1 MHPTLL
7 SQSTTLNV
15 ASLCPGHWEDAQLF
29 CLFFYFH
36 FKKNLMIFRNNL
48 SIITYN
54 LMMVDIMTVVFK
66 KIDKDFMELLSKRMH
81 EKGVNQ
87 LDFTFDEFIDLID
100 YEGTAKTI
108 RTINQRATIIMNEVG
123 PANWYFNIG
132 SRDNGRIVHISR
144 EKKEPYNLP

>member
-1 MHPTLL
+1 
-7 SQSTTLNV
+7 
-15 ASLCPGHWEDAQLF
+15 
-29 CLFFYFH
+29 
-36 FKKNLMIFRNNL
+36 
-48 SIITYN
+48 
-54 LMMVDIMTVVFK
+54 MMVNIMTVVFK